1 MSKRKKKAWS
11 RGATDSNSSSLLTP
25 EQVAE
30 YLNISTRT
38 LANWRCTGLN
48 NLPYTKIGRCI
59 RYKEADL
66 NAYIDRH
73 TYNLAVSV

>member
-1 MSKRKKKAWS
+1 MMKRKKKAWS
-11 RGATDSNSSSLLTP
+11 RGSIDSSPSPLLTP

-38 LANWRCTGLN
+38 LANWRSTGSN

-59 RYKEADL
+59 RYKEAEL
-66 NAYIDRH
+66 NTYIEKH
-73 TYNLAVSV
+73 SSNSVASL